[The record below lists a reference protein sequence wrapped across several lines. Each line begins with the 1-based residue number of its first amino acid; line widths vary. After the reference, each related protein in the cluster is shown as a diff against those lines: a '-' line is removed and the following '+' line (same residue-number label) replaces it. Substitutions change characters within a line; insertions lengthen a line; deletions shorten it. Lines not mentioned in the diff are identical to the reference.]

1 MATMADVARRA
12 GVAPSTVSHVINR
25 TRPVNPETIAAVEQ
39 AMAEIGYTPNTI
51 ARSLARAST
60 STVGLA
66 ISSISNIYFSDIIQA
81 VERACARLGL
91 MVFLA
96 DTLDD
101 PEQELRLV
109 RALHQRRVDGI
120 ILAPGADPQQRVL
133 GYLRDNAIPCVL
145 LDRFVSRDFDQ
156 VGVENRNAVKSLV
169 DHLVSHGHR
178 RIAMLTNQ
186 SGLATTVERIEGFRQ
201 GCAANGLAWDDSLLA
216 MGSADSTENVR
227 STLRLLDLPDR
238 PTAIVTGNNLSTIG
252 AMHAIRERRMR
263 IPQDVALVGFDDF
276 EWADLFEP
284 RLTVI
289 AQPVKQIGE
298 MAANMLVERIKDRE
312 RPRASIRLKPALVIR
327 NSCGCP

>member
-1 MATMADVARRA
+1 
-12 GVAPSTVSHVINR
+12 
-25 TRPVNPETIAAVEQ
+25 
-39 AMAEIGYTPNTI
+39 
-51 ARSLARAST
+51 
-60 STVGLA
+60 
-66 ISSISNIYFSDIIQA
+66 
-81 VERACARLGL
+81 
-91 MVFLA
+91 
-96 DTLDD
+96 
-101 PEQELRLV
+101 
-109 RALHQRRVDGI
+109 
-120 ILAPGADPQQRVL
+120 
-133 GYLRDNAIPCVL
+133 
-145 LDRFVSRDFDQ
+145 
-156 VGVENRNAVKSLV
+156 
-169 DHLVSHGHR
+169 
-178 RIAMLTNQ
+178 
-186 SGLATTVERIEGFRQ
+186 
-201 GCAANGLAWDDSLLA
+201 